1 MASIGSALQFGA
13 SKSNSGSTSAAS
25 VMSSASSFDIGQ
37 YLSAVQAANWQTN
50 AFNAEEAQKNRD
62 WQEYMSNT
70 SHQREMADLE
80 AAGLN
85 PILAARDGASTPS
98 GGPASGSDASGA
110 IAGLLGQMISAQ
122 SAQAVANRNNAA
134 AQLLERMKEAHDDA
148 MRSKY
153 PSNPYQAASSVL
165 AGAGLSWDT
174 AGKLLREFLLP
185 DSRRFSSKVA
195 RIARGQK

>member
-1 MASIGSALQFGA
+1 MASIGSALQLGA
-13 SKSNSGSTSAAS
+13 PKSTSGGTSAAS
-25 VMSSASSFDIGQ
+25 VMPSASTFDFGQ
-37 YLSAVQAANWQTN
+37 YMSAVQAANWQTN
-50 AFNAEEAQKNRD
+50 AFNAEQAQMNRD

-85 PILAARDGASTPS
+85 PILSARQGASTPAGS
-98 GGPASGSDASGA
+98 AASGADASGA

-134 AQLLERMKEAHDDA
+134 AQLIERMKEVHDDA
-148 MRSKY
+148 MRAKY
-153 PSNPYQAASSVL
+153 PSNPYQAASSAL
-165 AGAGLSWDT
+165 AGAGLSWAD
-174 AGKLLREFLLP
+174 AGRLLREFLLP

-195 RIARGQK
+195 RVATGK